1 MMMMTPLQ
9 DDGRPVDGS
18 SGGDSAEA
26 SPLSAV
32 EHGRAAA
39 LSAPFAPRWDRIVV
53 VMIGLLALCA
63 APITLLLGFLNVVSL
78 VVPLACL
85 GVAAAAVAVLRT
97 LAIRSRRARVDAA
110 FAEAMA
116 PVRAVPA
123 PAAAPAPA
131 APRRPTALF
140 DAERS
145 AARPPTPMELR
156 TAALAVAHGSSAVIV
171 RAGAQ
176 GDAPPSDT
184 TAPAADGP
192 AGATAWVPVEL
203 PRPTYVDAAKAERD
217 APAPLDLPEAPRPT
231 SRTPIKAAEAA
242 ARDAAA
248 TAAPT
253 GVSMDASA
261 STGRIN
267 LDDVLQ
273 RRRA

>member
-1 MMMMTPLQ
+1 MMTPLH
-9 DDGRPVDGS
+9 DDGRPHDTGS
-18 SGGDSAEA
+18 TGEAPRSG
-26 SPLSAV
+26 PVSAV
-32 EHGRAAA
+32 RHERSVDANKR
-39 LSAPFAPRWDRIVV
+39 FAPRWDRIVV

-63 APITLLLGFLNVVSL
+63 APVTLLLGFLDVVSL
-78 VVPLACL
+78 LVPLACL

-116 PVRAVPA
+116 PVRHTPVPV
-123 PAAAPAPA
+123 PAPAPA

-140 DAERS
+140 DAEIAETR
-145 AARPPTPMELR
+145 ALTPMELR
-156 TAALAVAHGSSAVIV
+156 TAALAVAHGSSAVTV
-171 RAGAQ
+171 RSGV
-176 GDAPPSDT
+176 PSEV
-184 TAPAADGP
+184 AAIDDQP

-217 APAPLDLPEAPRPT
+217 APAPLDLPEAPKPT
-231 SRTPIKAAEAA
+231 SRTPIKASEAA
-242 ARDAAA
+242 ARGAAA
-248 TAAPT
+248 AAAAADVPMP
-253 GVSMDASA
+253 VSP